1 MPETPS
7 GGGVTTEGVP
17 LSRRAA
23 REAANTAPTSTTPP
37 AAPDAA
43 PAPAPEERTS
53 AEAAPAE
60 RTPAERTAVEE
71 PRSALLDGGPA
82 TQPIVLDDDE
92 HPWIFTDAAADPV
105 VPYSRTGTSRPRESA
120 APSVEHPASAET
132 LESLFTGASS
142 TEELGEVPPQKNRRK
157 RRIGGWIAL
166 GIVLLIFGGIAAGGL
181 WVWNTYEPQIR
192 ELMGTEAP
200 KDYEAGLAHGEV
212 YVTVNPG
219 DTGEPIS
226 QTLYEAGVTMTPEAF
241 YDYLIDEGRNPP
253 FIPGVFKLQE
263 QMTSAAALEA
273 LLDPANKLE
282 NTAQL
287 REGLTVEQSLPLLA
301 EGTGIPIEEFQ
312 AAIANPADYGVAGD
326 SLEGW
331 LFPATYTFDPDVTAP
346 QIIQTLVDRTVESL
360 DTAGVPV
367 DDRHRVLTIASIIQ
381 REARFEQDFYKVSR
395 VIQNRLDPGNDQT
408 SGFLQ
413 MDSTAQFG
421 YGEMHDG
428 TVSSSAEALADD
440 NPWNTYVH
448 TGLPIGPIANP
459 GDMAIDAA
467 MHPAD
472 GDWMYFVTVN
482 LDTGETVF
490 TSNIGDHE
498 RAVAQWQA
506 WCKEHPD
513 SGC

>member
-37 AAPDAA
+37 AASDSAA
-43 PAPAPEERTS
+43 VPAPADRPALDQPR
-53 AEAAPAE
+53 AAS
-60 RTPAERTAVEE
+60 V
-71 PRSALLDGGPA
+71 DGGPA
-82 TQPIVLDDDE
+82 TQPIVDDDE
-92 HPWIFTDAAADPV
+92 HPWIFTDATAAPA
-105 VPYSRTGTSRPRESA
+105 VPYSRTGASRPRESVP
-120 APSVEHPASAET
+120 PSVEHPASADT
-132 LESLFTGASS
+132 LESLFTGAGS

-166 GIVLLIFGGIAAGGL
+166 GVVLLIFGGIAAGGL
-181 WVWNTYEPQIR
+181 WVWNTYQPQIR
-192 ELMGTEAP
+192 ELMGTEEP

-253 FIPGVFKLQE
+253 FVPGVFKLQE

-331 LFPATYTFDPDVTAP
+331 LFPATYTFDPGVTAP
-346 QIIQTLVDRTVESL
+346 QIIQTLVDRTVQSL

-381 REARFEQDFYKVSR
+381 REARFEQDFYKVSQ
-395 VIQNRLDPGNDQT
+395 VIQNRLDPGNQDT
-408 SGFLQ
+408 FGLLQ
-413 MDSTAQFG
+413 MDSTAQYG

-448 TGLPIGPIANP
+448 PGLPIGPIANP
-459 GDMAIDAA
+459 GDVAIDAA

-490 TSNIGDHE
+490 TSNIRDHE
-498 RAVAQWQA
+498 RAIAQWQA
-506 WCKEHPD
+506 WCKDHPD